1 MLRRLGYRTKGHL
14 QHCTSFRR
22 GFHGRSTSSST
33 ELRSSTSH
41 RAQWCTKAYLS
52 GSHHIS
58 SSSSPRIRATAEQEN
73 AIDDTML
80 GGVQARRD
88 GTRTA
93 SRVGDRAATPARR
106 GSAVADSVPRGLLV
120 VSNAQRQKSTF
131 SVKKLRKR
139 LKPYRELLGRLV
151 SVSGARRDKVPCC
164 VIVLSCYRVIGRS
177 GGPWYRVIG

>member
-1 MLRRLGYRTKGHL
+1 MSGTAPPL
-14 QHCTSFRR
+14 QP
-22 GFHGRSTSSST
+22 
-33 ELRSSTSH
+33 
-41 RAQWCTKAYLS
+41 
-52 GSHHIS
+52 
-58 SSSSPRIRATAEQEN
+58 SSPRIQTTAEQEN

-139 LKPYRELLGRLV
+139 LKPY
-151 SVSGARRDKVPCC
+151 
-164 VIVLSCYRVIGRS
+164 IGN
-177 GGPWYRVIG
+177 Y

>member
-1 MLRRLGYRTKGHL
+1 MTRSAKQPCTYRSRDANSLESTEHMMLRRLGYRTKGHL

-80 GGVQARRD
+80 GGIQARRD

-93 SRVGDRAATPARR
+93 SRVGDRAATPEL
-106 GSAVADSVPRGLLV
+106 GEAVPLPRLLRERASCV
-120 VSNAQRQKSTF
+120 VASSWSPTRNGRESTF
-131 SVKKLRKR
+131 SVKKFRKR
-139 LKPYRELLGRLV
+139 LKPHWNY
-151 SVSGARRDKVPCC
+151 
-164 VIVLSCYRVIGRS
+164 
-177 GGPWYRVIG
+177 